1 MGIYSTYLSSHQEK
15 NNSFIQYNS
24 KAHLE
29 PSQTSQMELFVK
41 MVNNWKSSTVI
52 AKSSDLNV
60 WLGSEYTSVIT
71 YKSLWII
78 EKKMFS

>member
-29 PSQTSQMELFVK
+29 PSQTSQMER
-41 MVNNWKSSTVI
+41 
-52 AKSSDLNV
+52 
-60 WLGSEYTSVIT
+60 WLTTESRQLLSQKAQT
-71 YKSLWII
+71 
-78 EKKMFS
+78 